1 MLSESRGGRAFQY
14 LFVLVVAISLNFF
27 LPRMMPGNPLALL
40 AGVDPGL
47 MSPEGRAELMAEAGL
62 DRSLPEQYIS
72 YWGDLLQGDFG
83 YSYRQKEPI
92 VDLILSRLPY
102 TLFLAGASLVIAALV
117 GIAAGA
123 YSAWKRASMR
133 DVGCLPLAQ
142 RRRLRAMKDW
152 NESATLANTPS
163 YRC

>member
-92 VDLILSRLPY
+92 GRGI
-102 TLFLAGASLVIAALV
+102 V
-117 GIAAGA
+117 GHRRPG
-123 YSAWKRASMR
+123 RH
-133 DVGCLPLAQ
+133 
-142 RRRLRAMKDW
+142 RRRGLFSLETRQHARRWSIMVDDHH
-152 NESATLANTPS
+152 
-163 YRC
+163 